1 MQLREF
7 EVDIL
12 NNFFSE
18 HVGEWNLTKKRI
30 TFTLDEDLDKKIRH
44 LQVELITK
52 TNHGWS
58 YSSVLSVII
67 EEGLKVLS
75 TKKLTKK

>member
-1 MQLREF
+1 M
-7 EVDIL
+7 V
-12 NNFFSE
+12 
-18 HVGEWNLTKKRI
+18 KKRI
-30 TFTLDEDLDKKIRH
+30 TFTLDDDLDKKIRT
-44 LQVELITK
+44 LQVELISK

-75 TKKLTKK
+75 AKKIAKK